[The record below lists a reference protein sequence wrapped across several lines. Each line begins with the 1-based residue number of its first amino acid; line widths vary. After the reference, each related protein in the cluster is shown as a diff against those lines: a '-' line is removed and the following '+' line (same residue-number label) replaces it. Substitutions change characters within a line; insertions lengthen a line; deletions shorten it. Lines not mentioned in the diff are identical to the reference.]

1 MQLHDSLSITISL
14 AVSQPKVK
22 PDHNSH
28 HQLVFNRVAN
38 PPNQSQMLLSR
49 AAWYNCFNF
58 PRPTPKQLKKQLNT
72 NALAKSSNHRSE
84 SHDHCF
90 ALPNSHINR
99 TKKRLQRFGFLSR
112 RLDWALA
119 WTVCKGR
126 LQQNQRSNPELQ
138 LHNSFNI
145 TKLLAVSQQK
155 VNPDHNNHHHFVQQS
170 CQPTTPKSDATFKSS
185 MV

>member
-1 MQLHDSLSITISL
+1 MQLHDSLNITIVW

-58 PRPTPKQLKKQLNT
+58 PRPTPKQLTKQLNT
-72 NALAKSSNHRSE
+72 NASAKSSNHKNE

-90 ALPNSHINR
+90 ALPNSHINSTNNR
-99 TKKRLQRFGFLSR
+99 YILIICPLDTQHIHNHPNPCHYQRLMTSSS
-112 RLDWALA
+112 LA
-119 WTVCKGR
+119 AFPLGV
-126 LQQNQRSNPELQ
+126 E
-138 LHNSFNI
+138 I
-145 TKLLAVSQQK
+145 
-155 VNPDHNNHHHFVQQS
+155 
-170 CQPTTPKSDATFKSS
+170 
-185 MV
+185 